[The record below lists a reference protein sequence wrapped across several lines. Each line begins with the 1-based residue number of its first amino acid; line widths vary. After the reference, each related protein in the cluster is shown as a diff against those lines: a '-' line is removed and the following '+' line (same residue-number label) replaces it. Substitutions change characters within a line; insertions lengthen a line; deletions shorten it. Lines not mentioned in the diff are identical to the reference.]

1 MQKMWLLRR
10 LKSLKYEK
18 HIILDYYVKE
28 VRPIAEFG
36 AVVWHSGLTQSQS
49 KDLERIQKVAL
60 KIILADSYLSYA
72 NALSV
77 CNLDTLEDR
86 RLVLCTNFAVKL
98 YCSERRRQFFDQDHC
113 DSRTRSQ
120 KRLVKEN
127 ITRTKRSYLAPH
139 NFLARLVN
147 LNQKAIEKRS

>member
-1 MQKMWLLRR
+1 MAPTPFEVFEIREAYHSWLLRQR
-10 LKSLKYEK
+10 SPSYCWIWGCSVAFWPHAKS
-18 HIILDYYVKE
+18 VK
-28 VRPIAEFG
+28 RS
-36 AVVWHSGLTQSQS
+36 WTHT
-49 KDLERIQKVAL
+49 RVAL